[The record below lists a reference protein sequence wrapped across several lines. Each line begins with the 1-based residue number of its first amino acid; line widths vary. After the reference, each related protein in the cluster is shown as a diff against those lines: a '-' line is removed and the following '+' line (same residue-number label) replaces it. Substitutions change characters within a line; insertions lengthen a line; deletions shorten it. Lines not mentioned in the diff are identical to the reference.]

1 MQKECCEQMCLF
13 ASALPNTLSGVHIAI
28 TGTLP
33 VTRAAM
39 ISGIEACGG
48 VYDPTVKLVTDYLI
62 VGVLRPTMA
71 MPDGISRKLR
81 RAEQLRAAGGHICIV
96 SQEDFLRLL
105 EGEKT

>member
-1 MQKECCEQMCLF
+1 MEQYEQISFFPSLTSKILM
-13 ASALPNTLSGVHIAI
+13 GRHIAI

-33 VTRAAM
+33 VTRAEM
-39 ISGIEACGG
+39 IASIFALGG